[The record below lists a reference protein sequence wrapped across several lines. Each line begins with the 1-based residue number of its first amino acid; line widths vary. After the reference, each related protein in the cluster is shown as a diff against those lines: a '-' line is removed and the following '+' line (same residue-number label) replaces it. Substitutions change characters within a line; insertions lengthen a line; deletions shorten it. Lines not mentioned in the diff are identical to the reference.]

1 MKKIQL
7 LVFFISFQFFYAQAP
22 NDKQAIDFTS
32 ISTELEFDV
41 VTKTVTGKAKATF
54 IAKENSEKAYL
65 DAQTYKNVTSL
76 DSLKVNYKNNKIWLV
91 GNFKKGNTYTYNF
104 KYKTQP
110 KKALYFWGWY

>member
-22 NDKQAIDFTS
+22 NDKQAIDFT
-32 ISTELEFDV
+32 
-41 VTKTVTGKAKATF
+41 KATF

-110 KKALYFWGWY
+110 KKALYFWGWGL